1 VDTLSV
7 PAARVQRVRSW
18 LARLDTAACAELV
31 TRALRAGTAEE
42 VWGLVPQL

>member
-18 LARLDTAACAELV
+18 LADLDAQACAALAADAMRASTVEQVWELV
-31 TRALRAGTAEE
+31 PAL
-42 VWGLVPQL
+42 